1 MNVIKK
7 RHRAPTMYGVWV
19 TFLRRFF
26 VRRGR
31 YLLYKMHVFL
41 DEILYLSKFIK

>member
-1 MNVIKK
+1 MSPCAYDVRLVGAVFK
-7 RHRAPTMYGVWV
+7 A
-19 TFLRRFF
+19 FF

-31 YLLYKMHVFL
+31 YLLYKMYVFL